1 MTQQLAGPKI
11 LLEGPSGTGKTYS
24 LGTMVDWAAR
34 QTPPR
39 DTFIVF
45 TENGLETLLGYW
57 TDRNLPVPANL
68 HWHIARTPSLSL
80 TSLLDGAKKS
90 GSLTYEALTKA
101 VDGNRAANNPWEKFL
116 TIFSDFPDDRTGKKF
131 GDITTWGN
139 DRILMNDS
147 LSETAIACFK
157 MVTGNKP
164 TAAPPEYLVAQ
175 NNLLNWLRF
184 MTQSLACTFVITAHV
199 QRQTNEVA
207 GTLQLMTKAIGK
219 AMGDE
224 IPQLFSE
231 AIYTVRNGGE
241 WYWDTASPS
250 VDTKTRYLPISSK
263 IKPDFALIMDK
274 WAARAKG
281 GTV

>member
-24 LGTMVDWAAR
+24 LGTMVDWATR

-57 TDRNLPVPANL
+57 ADRNLPVPANL

-164 TAAPPEYLVAQ
+164 TAAPPDYLIAQ

-184 MTQSLACTFVITAHV
+184 MTQSLSCTFVITAHV
-199 QRQTNEVA
+199 QRQMNEVA

-231 AIYTVRNGGE
+231 TIYTVRNGGE
-241 WYWDTASPS
+241 WYWDTASPN

-274 WAARAKG
+274 WLARVKG
-281 GTV
+281 STV